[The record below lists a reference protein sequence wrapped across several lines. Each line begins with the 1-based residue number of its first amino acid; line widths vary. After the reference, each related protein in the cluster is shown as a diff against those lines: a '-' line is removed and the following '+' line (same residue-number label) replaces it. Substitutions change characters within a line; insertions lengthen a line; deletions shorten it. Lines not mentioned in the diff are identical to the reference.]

1 VLRTRLLTAAIGLP
15 VALAIV
21 LWAPPHV
28 FTAFIAVLTALAL
41 YELISMTQASGV
53 EAALI
58 VAIAV
63 FWSAALLTFAY
74 MDVGKVPAAIVF
86 VSGLIML
93 VVMAQVARRGAENVP
108 RDGWFLFAGA
118 LWVGGFFPYL
128 AMTRN
133 RPGGIAEII
142 LIFLM
147 VVASDSGAYFAG
159 RMFGRHKL
167 APRVSPNKTIEGA
180 IGGLA
185 ACVVAALILRPWLEP
200 DWSWLA
206 MALIAAGVSVLAQ
219 AGDLV
224 NSAYKRVAGVK
235 DSGWI
240 FPGHGGLLDRV
251 CGLLFAV
258 AFAYYC
264 TS

>member
-1 VLRTRLLTAAIGLP
+1 MLRTRLLTAAVGLP
-15 VALAIV
+15 IVLAIV
-21 LWAPPHV
+21 LWAPPDV
-28 FTAFIAVLTALAL
+28 FTAFIAILTALAL
-41 YELISMTQASGV
+41 YEIIAMTRATGV

-58 VAIAV
+58 IAIAV
-63 FWSAALLTFAY
+63 FWMTVLLTFAY

-86 VSGLIML
+86 VSGLVML
-93 VVMAQVARRGAENVP
+93 ELMAQVARRGAESVP

-142 LIFLM
+142 LIFLL
-147 VVASDSGAYFAG
+147 VVVSDSGAYFAG
-159 RMFGRHKL
+159 RALGRRKL

-185 ACVVAALILRPWLEP
+185 ACIAAALILRPWLEAE
-200 DWSWLA
+200 WSA
-206 MALIAAGVSVLAQ
+206 RATVLIAAGVSVLAQ